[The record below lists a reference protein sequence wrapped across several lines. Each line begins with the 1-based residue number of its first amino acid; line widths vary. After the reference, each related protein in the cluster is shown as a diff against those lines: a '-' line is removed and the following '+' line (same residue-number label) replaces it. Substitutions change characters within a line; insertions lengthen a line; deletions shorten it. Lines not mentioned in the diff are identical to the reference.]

1 MANYLDPDLPETVAQ
16 LVTPHGPHVLS
27 NLDTLGSSA
36 SKWGAGEVKAFRV
49 LKNKAA
55 WQRSFLLPL
64 RDLHEHS
71 CPICHPE
78 SSTPYEVNPAMREHL
93 LTPVSR
99 LRTAS
104 ESFLCG
110 LPTGSFHLALARLI
124 RCDVRDPVRNHNTRE
139 RAGDRPVA
147 QYPDFV
153 PSSMIPFPESSSP
166 ARRSSSEY
174 SGSHASVP
182 LDDDQNEFRARR
194 PESLVANLVE
204 ELFHLSLYSVLKQ
217 CHPKEEFCF
226 RPESHSSWALIAAT
240 GVVGA
245 DDGGLCKKRLQSGS
259 WTTLNPSLMLGEC
272 KRASQNLFYNNR
284 SESYRPVLTIQLFAQ
299 VVGEAVTTWKHYSH
313 TGLFHGGV
321 YSYICNGS
329 FIRFLHFD
337 FGSRYEGYLDAPTEN
352 EQLDIVQDY
361 PEDTC
366 VRVSS
371 TKWLDL
377 EEPKDVIRSI
387 CHILTRVMMEG
398 HESEEFEDRPEKD
411 HEVGY
416 QSDFM
421 QE

>member
-55 WQRSFLLPL
+55 WQTSFLLPL

-78 SSTPYEVNPAMREHL
+78 SSTPYEVNPAMIEHL

-174 SGSHASVP
+174 SGSHASIP

-194 PESLVANLVE
+194 PESLVANLVK

-259 WTTLNPSLMLGEC
+259 WTTLNPSLMLGESKGPAC
-272 KRASQNLFYNNR
+272 S
-284 SESYRPVLTIQLFAQ
+284 
-299 VVGEAVTTWKHYSH
+299 
-313 TGLFHGGV
+313 V
-321 YSYICNGS
+321 YSYICNGT

-337 FGSRYEGYLDAPTEN
+337 FGSRYEEYLDAPTEN

-377 EEPKDVIRSI
+377 EEPKDVIHSI

-398 HESEEFEDRPEKD
+398 HESEESEDQPEND
-411 HEVGY
+411 HEAGY
-416 QSDFM
+416 QSDVM